1 VAGGEGKKLKI
12 ASLSIIERGSK
23 PFIVLLCL
31 LTSVE
36 IYKYIKYII
45 NHKEREREKRESGK
59 NFQKISLHMMFK
71 LVIQKIS
78 SMFS

>member
-1 VAGGEGKKLKI
+1 VAGGEGKKLKT

-23 PFIVLLCL
+23 PFIVLLYL

-45 NHKEREREKRESGK
+45 NHKEREREREKRGRVEVCNGLYCIK
-59 NFQKISLHMMFK
+59 TC
-71 LVIQKIS
+71 
-78 SMFS
+78 